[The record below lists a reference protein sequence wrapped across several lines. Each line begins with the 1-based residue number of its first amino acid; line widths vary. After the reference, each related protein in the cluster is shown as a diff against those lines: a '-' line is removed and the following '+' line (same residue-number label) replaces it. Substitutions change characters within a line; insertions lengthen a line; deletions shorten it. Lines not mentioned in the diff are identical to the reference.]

1 MLFNPATRY
10 DKLMESV
17 GGTGVRVT
25 TPEELS
31 KALEA
36 SIKSG
41 KPTLIDAI
49 IDPAA
54 GVESGR
60 IGNLN
65 IVSTVGKK
73 KK

>member
-1 MLFNPATRY
+1 MLFNPKTRY
-10 DKLMESV
+10 DLLMEAI
-17 GGTGVRVT
+17 GGTGVRAA
-25 TPEELS
+25 TPAELGNALNAAIQS
-31 KALEA
+31 K
-36 SIKSG
+36 
-41 KPTLIDAI
+41 KPTLIEAI

-73 KK
+73 K

>member
-1 MLFNPATRY
+1 MVFNPKTRY
-10 DKLMESV
+10 DQLMIAL
-17 GGTGVRVT
+17 GGEGYRVT
-25 TPEELS
+25 TPEELAETLDS
-31 KALEA
+31 A
-36 SIKSG
+36 IKSG

-65 IVSTVGKK
+65 VVSTIGKK
-73 KK
+73 